1 MSFANAALQIKKL
14 KIINF
19 RKFESYSIE
28 FDRQLTVLVGDNGTG
43 KSTLIDATCIA
54 LGTFSRKFRTP
65 KLWA

>member
-14 KIINF
+14 KITNF

-43 KSTLIDATCIA
+43 KSTLIDAACIA
-54 LGTFSRKFRTP
+54 LGSRPENSER
-65 KLWA
+65 